1 MIPVWI
7 DDTAVGAPDLTGQD
21 GSLYNVLKWA
31 LPQLGWTLEH
41 DDPANFRGAWRNS
54 PTGSGYLLR
63 LTDSAVLHPADA
75 RRGMVEGLSSMTDID
90 TGADRFPT
98 QTPQYFVK
106 SHTLDSA
113 PRKWFVLGTERL
125 FYFGAYNGA
134 TAVNLGYRVYFA
146 GDMSVY
152 DPADPSPFV
161 LGGFPDI
168 GSAGSSS
175 VSVFGNIGHGG
186 NNTTT
191 REELFALDFSSA
203 APGAPARLV
212 SSVAA
217 EDAFGSTS
225 AAGKRGVYPSAIGG
239 GLNTSRIELFAFVA
253 ARWARRGVLPGALEP
268 MHDLS
273 QSGVHPFVELQEI
286 PGIANGLGLTTAR
299 YISGSWAFGI
309 FNSSGSQFSLLLDT
323 ASDWDLW

>member
-21 GSLYNVLKWA
+21 GSMYAVLKWA

-41 DDPANFRGAWRNS
+41 DDPANFRGAWRNN

-63 LTDSAVLHPADA
+63 LTDSALLHPADA
-75 RRGMVEGLSSMTDID
+75 RRGMVEGFSAMADID
-90 TGADRFPT
+90 TGADRFPA
-98 QTPQYFVK
+98 QTPQYVVK

-113 PRKWFVLGTERL
+113 PRKWFILGTDRL
-125 FYFGAYNGA
+125 FYFGSYNGA
-134 TAVNLGYRVYFA
+134 GGLNLGYRVYFA
-146 GDMSVY
+146 GDVAVY
-152 DPADPSPFV
+152 APADPCPFV
-161 LGGFPDI
+161 LGGFPD
-168 GSAGSSS
+168 SGSSGS
-175 VSVFGNIGHGG
+175 SGTSVFGDIGHGG

-191 REELFALDFSSA
+191 RDEMFALDFSSA
-203 APGAPARLV
+203 DPGAPARLV

-217 EDAFGSTS
+217 EEAFGSTN
-225 AAGKRGVYPSAIGG
+225 AAGIRGVYPGVIGG

-253 ARWARRGVLPGALEP
+253 ARWARCGALPGVLEP
-268 MHDLS
+268 MHDLT
-273 QSGVHPFVELQEI
+273 QSGVHPFEDLQQI

-299 YISGSWAFGI
+299 YISGSLAFG
-309 FNSSGSQFSLLLDT
+309 FSNSTSSQFSLLLDT